1 MLYTIPDYYEAFSCT
16 ADACE
21 DTCCAGWQIVVDE
34 EALERY
40 RAEKGPYRKK
50 LREAIC
56 WRDGT
61 FRQDPLRRCKF
72 LKEDNLCE
80 MYQQLGADSRCKT
93 CRTYPRH
100 TEEFEGVREISLSL
114 SCPEVTRML
123 VGRQEPVEFLNYEK
137 EGEEEFDGFDPFLYS
152 YLVDTRDLMLITLKN
167 RRLPVENRM
176 MLMLGMAHDLEER
189 VKKGALFSCGDVLD
203 TYRKETYFSAAAR
216 KAERYKMDW
225 KRRYTFSRRTFAMIR
240 KLELLQPEWKQ
251 MRTETSRILFSGGW
265 RGYRNLHKEFA
276 RAEVT
281 GFDREILT
289 EQLLVYFIFT
299 YFCGAV
305 YDEKIFVNAQMAA
318 GSVAL
323 IWDFLAARWLKNG
336 KTLNQD
342 DVIEVIYRYSRELEH
357 SDKNLKKIWK
367 LLEKQAELYR

>member
-80 MYQQLGADSRCKT
+80 MYQQLGADSLCKT

-305 YDEKIFVNAQMAA
+305 YDEKIFVNAQVAA

-336 KTLNQD
+336 KTLDQD
-342 DVIEVIYRYSRELEH
+342 DVIEVIYR
-357 SDKNLKKIWK
+357 
-367 LLEKQAELYR
+367 

>member
-1 MLYTIPDYYEAFSCT
+1 
-16 ADACE
+16 
-21 DTCCAGWQIVVDE
+21 
-34 EALERY
+34 
-40 RAEKGPYRKK
+40 
-50 LREAIC
+50 
-56 WRDGT
+56 
-61 FRQDPLRRCKF
+61 
-72 LKEDNLCE
+72 
-80 MYQQLGADSRCKT
+80 
-93 CRTYPRH
+93 
-100 TEEFEGVREISLSL
+100 
-114 SCPEVTRML
+114 
-123 VGRQEPVEFLNYEK
+123 
-137 EGEEEFDGFDPFLYS
+137 
-152 YLVDTRDLMLITLKN
+152 
-167 RRLPVENRM
+167 
-176 MLMLGMAHDLEER
+176 
-189 VKKGALFSCGDVLD
+189 
-203 TYRKETYFSAAAR
+203 
-216 KAERYKMDW
+216 
-225 KRRYTFSRRTFAMIR
+225 MIR

-251 MRTETSRILFSGGW
+251 MRTVTSRILFSGGW
-265 RGYRNLHKEFA
+265 RGYRYLHKEFA

-336 KTLNQD
+336 KTLDQD

>member
-1 MLYTIPDYYEAFSCT
+1 MLYTIPDYCEAFSCT

-80 MYQQLGADSRCKT
+80 MYQQLGADSLCKT

-100 TEEFEGVREISLSL
+100 TEEFEGVLEISLSL

-336 KTLNQD
+336 KTLDQD

>member
-1 MLYTIPDYYEAFSCT
+1 M
-16 ADACE
+16 
-21 DTCCAGWQIVVDE
+21 
-34 EALERY
+34 
-40 RAEKGPYRKK
+40 
-50 LREAIC
+50 
-56 WRDGT
+56 
-61 FRQDPLRRCKF
+61 
-72 LKEDNLCE
+72 
-80 MYQQLGADSRCKT
+80 
-93 CRTYPRH
+93 
-100 TEEFEGVREISLSL
+100 
-114 SCPEVTRML
+114 
-123 VGRQEPVEFLNYEK
+123 
-137 EGEEEFDGFDPFLYS
+137 
-152 YLVDTRDLMLITLKN
+152 
-167 RRLPVENRM
+167 ENRM

-225 KRRYTFSRRTFAMIR
+225 KRQYTFSRRTFAMIR

-336 KTLNQD
+336 KTLDQD

>member
-1 MLYTIPDYYEAFSCT
+1 MHYTIPDYYEAFSCT
-16 ADACE
+16 ADACK

-50 LREAIC
+50 LREAVC

-61 FRQDPLRRCKF
+61 FRQDPLCRCKF

-80 MYQQLGADSRCKT
+80 MYQQLGADSLCKT

-114 SCPEVTRML
+114 SCPEVARML
-123 VGRQEPVEFLNYEK
+123 VGRKEPVGFLNYEK

-225 KRRYTFSRRTFAMIR
+225 KRRYAFSRRTFTMIR

-251 MRTETSRILFSGGW
+251 MRTETGGILFSDGW

-336 KTLNQD
+336 KTLDQD
-342 DVIEVIYRYSRELEH
+342 DVVEVVYRYSRELEH

-367 LLEKQAELYR
+367 LLEKQEKLYR